1 MRLRFAVHGMPK
13 LNPRRMVEA
22 QRISPVVFPVLRRS
36 AQVMALLGL
45 QYHHP
50 FHRNPVFLL
59 LLALGP
65 VVWLSMI
72 WLFAFQPLPWHA
84 IWSLGFL
91 SVTLWQPLFE
101 ELLFRG
107 IVQGHLLQSMAR
119 QKTWFGLSISNL
131 LTSFLFSLAHLAN
144 HSIWWSLLVFVPS
157 LCFGFVR
164 DRFGSVYPSIA
175 LHVFYNAGYF
185 LLTGVSPFLTPVEMP
200 HLGLSGGIG
209 PDVYSWN
216 A

>member
-1 MRLRFAVHGMPK
+1 MRLSFGTQEVQSQRK
-13 LNPRRMVEA
+13 LSLDLMVSV
-22 QRISPVVFPVLRRS
+22 QGVSSRGFSLLNRS

-45 QYHHP
+45 QHNHP
-50 FHRNPVFLL
+50 FHRDSVFLL

-65 VVWLSMI
+65 MVWLSMI

-84 IWSLGFL
+84 IWSPVFL
-91 SVTLWQPLFE
+91 SVALWQPVFE

-131 LTSFLFSLAHLAN
+131 LTSIAFSLAHLAS
-144 HSIWWSLLVFVPS
+144 HSIWWSLLVLVPS

-175 LHVFYNAGYF
+175 LHVFYNTGYF
-185 LLTGVSPFLTPVEMP
+185 LLMGEVTL
-200 HLGLSGGIG
+200 LS
-209 PDVYSWN
+209 SR
-216 A
+216 